1 MAEVLLKVT
10 GDAREL
16 ETIVPAPKSKY
27 TKVKRSYWSSPE
39 QMAREIRTWDKRKA
53 WQNAGWDGDDP
64 KWYGSNSMEE
74 TLNLAEQGWKEGIEK
89 ASRLQNRIRA
99 NNPIMLKRKS
109 FSIAGATPDV
119 PRAISGNPINMRV
132 PDVAKASR
140 RVVITLLSDMA
151 ASCMYSG
158 PEFIN
163 RAAVLAAI
171 VDEVEAAGYACDVI
185 SFSNAQSG
193 WDGSSGFNYCSCIQ
207 VKNSNQPVD
216 ISRLA
221 FGLGHTSFFRRMVF
235 AEKGYDHFC
244 KDLGSG
250 LGHSDDLDLI
260 GLSERNIFVLPS
272 IRQAE
277 GAFST
282 EEQSETEG
290 VQFIVKALEGQG
302 FPVFKAEEFR
312 TKTKQEHDN
321 SSIGRA
327 KAA

>member
-16 ETIVPAPKSKY
+16 ETVIPAPKSRFH
-27 TKVKRSYWSSPE
+27 KVKRSYWSSPE
-39 QMAREIRTWDKRKA
+39 QMAREVRTWDRRQA
-53 WQNAGWDGDDP
+53 WTDLGWIGNDP
-64 KWYGSNSMEE
+64 DWYGSNSMEE
-74 TLNLAEQGWKEGIEK
+74 TLNLAEEGWKKGIEK

-119 PRAISGNPINMRV
+119 PRAISGDPENMRV
-132 PDVAKASR
+132 PDVSKASR
-140 RVVITLLSDMA
+140 RVVITLFSDMSA
-151 ASCMYSG
+151 HCG
-158 PEFIN
+158 HNGVEFIN

-185 SFSNAQSG
+185 TFANSQSG
-193 WDGSSGFNYCSCIQ
+193 WDGNKGFNFCSCIQ

-221 FGLGHTSFFRRMVF
+221 FGLGHTSLFRRMVF
-235 AEKGYDHFC
+235 AEKGHDHFC

-250 LGHSDDLDLI
+250 LGHADDLDLT
-260 GLSERNIFVLPS
+260 GMAERNIFLLPS
-272 IRQAE
+272 VRNAN
-277 GAFST
+277 GAFDT
-282 EEQSETEG
+282 EEKAETEG
-290 VQFIVKALEGQG
+290 VQFIIKALEGQG
-302 FPVFKAEEFR
+302 FPVLKTEEFR
-312 TKTKQEHDN
+312 NSKQEL
-321 SSIGRA
+321 A